1 MRLEELRELW
11 LYRELCFFLAWRD
24 IKLRYR
30 QTALGVAWAVLQPL
44 LTMAIFLV
52 LFGAI
57 AKIPTDGLPGP
68 LFYYTALVPWI
79 YFSTTLSLCSNSLIS
94 NADLVTKVYFP
105 RRIMPA
111 ATTISGLV
119 DFGISA
125 VFIIGL
131 LAYYGI
137 WPGSHILFWPAATVL
152 LVMFTYGLGLF
163 VAALTVKYRDVKYV
177 IPFVVQL
184 GIFVTPIIY
193 PASMVP
199 DNWRLVASLNPLTG
213 IIETFRSAV
222 MPGRPMEWELL
233 VCSIIMTGMI
243 VIVSELYF
251 TKIEKYI
258 GDFI

>member
-11 LYRELCFFLAWRD
+11 LYRELCFFLVWRD

-30 QTALGVAWAVLQPL
+30 QTALGIAWAVLQPL

-52 LFGAI
+52 LFGTI
-57 AKIPTDGLPGP
+57 AKIPTDGLPSA
-68 LFYYTALVPWI
+68 LFYYIALVPWI

-111 ATTISGLV
+111 ATTLSGLV

-125 VFIIGL
+125 LIIVGL

-137 WPGSHILFWPAATVL
+137 WPDSHILFWPAITVL
-152 LVMFTYGLGLF
+152 LVMFTYGVGLF
-163 VAALTVKYRDVKYV
+163 LAALTVKYRDVKYA
-177 IPFVVQL
+177 IPFIIQL
-184 GIFVTPIIY
+184 GLFVTPIIY

-199 DNWRLVASLNPLTG
+199 DKWRLLASLNPLTG
-213 IIETFRSAV
+213 IIEAFRSV
-222 MPGRPMEWELL
+222 VIPGRRMEWELL
-233 VCSIIMTGMI
+233 VCSIIVTGLI
-243 VIVSELYF
+243 VIGSELYF
-251 TKIEKYI
+251 KKTEKFFADLI
-258 GDFI
+258 